1 MNREEIRYELLG
13 ALGEIAPE
21 ADLGTLDAAS
31 RLRDQLDLDS
41 MDYLNWMIALHR
53 RLKVEIP
60 EADYGRL
67 ASLESALSYLQEK
80 L

>member
-1 MNREEIRYELLG
+1 MERDAIRTELLA
-13 ALGEIAPE
+13 ALSEIAPE
-21 ADLGTLDAAS
+21 ADLEAVDPCL

-41 MDYLNWMIALHR
+41 MDYLNFMIALHR

-60 EADYGRL
+60 EADYGLL
-67 ASLESALSYLQEK
+67 ASLEDAVSYLQQR